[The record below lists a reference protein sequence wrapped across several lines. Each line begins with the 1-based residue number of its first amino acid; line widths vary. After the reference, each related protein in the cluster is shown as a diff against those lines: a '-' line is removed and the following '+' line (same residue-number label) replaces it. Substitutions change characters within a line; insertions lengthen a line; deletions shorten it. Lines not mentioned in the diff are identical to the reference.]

1 MRSALESV
9 AAYGSVSFG
18 LLPPAR
24 LRAVL
29 LGEVPSAAER
39 VQIHQALTETAP
51 YRLATLARELCI
63 SIADLWSSGRRNC
76 SVEASRK
83 RPHGHARAA
92 DAVGRGPPRRPRH

>member
-9 AAYGSVSFG
+9 AAYGSVSYG
-18 LLPPAR
+18 VLPPAR

-51 YRLATLARELCI
+51 YRLASLARELCI
-63 SIADLWSSGRRNC
+63 SIADLEQRTVQLFGQ
-76 SVEASRK
+76 
-83 RPHGHARAA
+83 
-92 DAVGRGPPRRPRH
+92 

>member
-9 AAYGSVSFG
+9 AAYGSVSYG
-18 LLPPAR
+18 VLPPAR

-51 YRLATLARELCI
+51 YRLATLARELDR
-63 SIADLWSSGRRNC
+63 SPVDLDLRFEQLFGRSPEEKTPWTRPSG
-76 SVEASRK
+76 
-83 RPHGHARAA
+83 
-92 DAVGRGPPRRPRH
+92 